1 MPSLWFLHW
10 FLAGDFTEI
19 KPEKEAFG
27 MGIFPSSK
35 RREPVRQPRAELVSG
50 STYNIQQEPDGTIVI
65 VGRAKT
71 VKDLERLL
79 RDLNEAIGEILG
91 KGKARKK

>member
-1 MPSLWFLHW
+1 
-10 FLAGDFTEI
+10 LAGDFTEI

-35 RREPVRQPRAELVSG
+35 RREPVRQPRAELVFA
-50 STYNIQQEPDGTIVI
+50 STYSIQQEPDGTIVV

>member
-1 MPSLWFLHW
+1 
-10 FLAGDFTEI
+10 
-19 KPEKEAFG
+19 

-35 RREPVRQPRAELVSG
+35 RREPVRQPRANMVSA
-50 STYNIQQEPDGTIVI
+50 STYSIQRETDGTIVI

-91 KGKARKK
+91 KGKGRKK